1 MLNEGQQKCLEKL
14 IDWWE
19 SYDGT
24 KKVFEIIGAAG
35 TGKSFII
42 KYLIESL
49 EDITMDNVL
58 FVAFVGKAAIQMT
71 RSGVNAC
78 TIHSAIYYP
87 VEVSARD
94 ENGKVIKKEGREVKK
109 ILFKK
114 RDNLDPSIKLIV
126 VDEAAMVDKKLAQDL
141 LSFKI
146 PIIALGDKHQLPPIF
161 GNSAFLNHPD
171 FELTEIM
178 RQKAGSSILGLAQE
192 IINSKYIY
200 LTPKTVDENL
210 CIIRKKDFFEAGGDK
225 SLLKADVVICG
236 KNSTRDELNKL
247 IRRLYLDKM
256 GYDVDHV
263 PELIIGEKIICRK
276 NNWFAQ
282 VENINLINGL
292 IGYVTDIDPE
302 SLTSETVKI
311 NFKPDFIKSEFCDL
325 RLNLKYFLGSMQ
337 VKNLIKNSNYD
348 RGELFEL
355 GYAITCHLS
364 QGSQYKKVIVFC
376 ERLGDNEYFKKWLYT
391 AVTRASEKLIVVI

>member
-94 ENGKVIKKEGREVKK
+94 ENGKVIKKEGRELKK

-114 RDNLDPSIKLIV
+114 RENLDPTVKLIV

-141 LSFKI
+141 LSYKI

-161 GNSAFLNHPD
+161 GDSAFLNHPD

-210 CIIRKKDFFEAGGDK
+210 CIIRKKDFFEAGGEK

-325 RLNLKYFLGSMQ
+325 RLNLKYFLGNMQ
-337 VKNLIKNSNYD
+337 VKNLIKNSSFD

>member
-19 SYDGT
+19 SYDGS

-71 RSGVNAC
+71 RSGEHAC

-114 RDNLDPSIKLIV
+114 RDNLDPTVKLIV

-141 LSFKI
+141 LSYKI

-161 GNSAFLNHPD
+161 GDSAFLNHPD

-256 GYDVDHV
+256 GYDVEHV

-325 RLNLKYFLGSMQ
+325 RLNLRYFLGNMQ
-337 VKNLIKNSNYD
+337 VKNLIKNSSFD

>member
-94 ENGKVIKKEGREVKK
+94 ENGKVIKKEGRELKK
-109 ILFKK
+109 LVFKK

-141 LSFKI
+141 LSYKI

-161 GNSAFLNHPD
+161 GDSAFLNHPD

-292 IGYVTDIDPE
+292 IGYVTDIDHE

-325 RLNLKYFLGSMQ
+325 KLNLKYFLGNMQ
-337 VKNLIKNSNYD
+337 VKNLIKNSSFD

>member
-94 ENGKVIKKEGREVKK
+94 ENGKVIKKEGRELKK
-109 ILFKK
+109 LVFKK

-141 LSFKI
+141 LSYKI

-161 GNSAFLNHPD
+161 GDSAFLNHPD

-210 CIIRKKDFFEAGGDK
+210 CIIRKKDFFEAGGEK

-256 GYDVDHV
+256 GYDVEHV

-325 RLNLKYFLGSMQ
+325 KLNLKYFLGNMQ
-337 VKNLIKNSNYD
+337 VKNLIKNSSFD

>member
-14 IDWWE
+14 IDWWK

-24 KKVFEIIGAAG
+24 KRVFEIIGAAG

-42 KYLIESL
+42 KYLIENL
-49 EDITMDNVL
+49 DDITMDNVL

-87 VEVSARD
+87 VEVNARD
-94 ENGKVIKKEGREVKK
+94 ENGEIIKKEGRDVKK
-109 ILFKK
+109 IVFKK
-114 RDNLDPSIKLIV
+114 RDNLDPNIRLIV
-126 VDEAAMVDKKLAQDL
+126 VDEAAMVDKKLATDL
-141 LSFKI
+141 LSYKI

-161 GNSAFLNHPD
+161 GDSAFLNKPD

-178 RQKAGSSILGLAQE
+178 RQKEDSSILALAQE

-200 LTPKTVDENL
+200 LQPKVVDNNL
-210 CIIRKKDFFEAGGDK
+210 CIIRKKDFFESGGEE

-247 IRRLYLDKM
+247 IRKLYLKKL
-256 GYDVDHV
+256 GYGDEHV

-276 NNWFAQ
+276 NNWFVQ
-282 VENINLINGL
+282 VENVNLINGL
-292 IGYVTDIDPE
+292 IGYVTDIDIE
-302 SLTSETVKI
+302 NRTSETI
-311 NFKPDFIKSEFCDL
+311 NIDFKPDFINSEFSHIKM
-325 RLNLKYFLGSMQ
+325 NFKYFLGNKQ
-337 VKNLIKNSNYD
+337 VKDIIKNSHYD

-364 QGSQYKKVIVFC
+364 QGSQYRKVIVFC
-376 ERLGDNEYFKKWLYT
+376 ERLGDNDYFKKWLYT
-391 AVTRASEKLIVVI
+391 AVTRASEKLILVI

>member
-141 LSFKI
+141 LSYKI

-161 GNSAFLNHPD
+161 GDSAFLNHPD

-256 GYDVDHV
+256 GYDVEHV

-292 IGYVTDIDPE
+292 IGYVTNIYPE

-311 NFKPDFIKSEFCDL
+311 DFKPDFIKSEFCDL
-325 RLNLKYFLGSMQ
+325 RLNLRYFLGNMQ

>member
-19 SYDGT
+19 SYDGS

-161 GNSAFLNHPD
+161 GDSAFLNHPD

-210 CIIRKKDFFEAGGDK
+210 CIIRKKDFFEAGGEK

-337 VKNLIKNSNYD
+337 VKNLIKNSSFD

-364 QGSQYKKVIVFC
+364 QGSQYKKVIVCC

>member
-161 GNSAFLNHPD
+161 GDSAFLNHPD

>member
-161 GNSAFLNHPD
+161 GDSAFLNHPD

-256 GYDVDHV
+256 GYDVEHV